1 MKMLEQC
8 IDEIFEKSQLT
19 DNENDKELYKSIYY
33 HLSDYKDILNKT
45 IELNNEIRGIS
56 ERWQLIN
63 RVNKDKNKI

>member
-8 IDEIFEKSQLT
+8 IDETFEKSQLT

-33 HLSDYKDILNKT
+33 HLSDYKDILNKI
-45 IELNNEIRGIS
+45 IELDNEIRGIS

-63 RVNKDKNKI
+63 RINDKNKI

>member
-8 IDEIFEKSQLT
+8 IDETFEKSQLT

-45 IELNNEIRGIS
+45 IELDNEIRGIS

-63 RVNKDKNKI
+63 RINDKNKI

>member
-1 MKMLEQC
+1 MLEQC

-45 IELNNEIRGIS
+45 IELDNEIRGIS

>member
-45 IELNNEIRGIS
+45 IELNNEIENIS
-56 ERWQLIN
+56 NRWNMLKKQIKIN
-63 RVNKDKNKI
+63 